1 MILLDT
7 NVVIYLHDNMLEES
21 LIEKL
26 RNSALDTCNII
37 VAEVLGFKYI
47 DQEEARYFENLFSTM
62 NNHLFNK
69 EVTAKVIELRRTT
82 DIKLPDAIIA
92 ATALVN
98 GLELWTHN
106 AKDFNKIQDLVVFD
120 PIAS

>member
-7 NVVIYLHDNMLEES
+7 NVVIYLHDNMLDES
-21 LIEKL
+21 HIEKL
-26 RNSALDTCNII
+26 RDSSLDTCNII
-37 VAEVLGFKYI
+37 VAEVLGYKNI
-47 DQEEARYFENLFSTM
+47 DQEEAKYFEKLFSTM
-62 NNHLFNK
+62 NNHLFTK

-82 DIKLPDAIIA
+82 NIKLPDAIIA

-106 AKDFNKIQDLVVFD
+106 VEDFKSVQSLVVFD
-120 PIAS
+120 PIS

>member
-7 NVVIYLHDNMLEES
+7 NVVIYLHDNMLDDS

-26 RNSALDTCNII
+26 RNSPLDTCNII
-37 VAEVLGFKYI
+37 VAEVLGYMHI

-62 NNHLFNK
+62 NNHLFNR
-69 EVTAKVIELRRTT
+69 EVTMKVIELRRTT
-82 DIKLPDAIIA
+82 SIKLPDAIVA
-92 ATALVN
+92 AIALVN

-106 AKDFNKIQDLVVFD
+106 AKDFKNIKDLVVFD

>member
-7 NVVIYLHDNMLEES
+7 NVVIYLHDNMLDDS

-26 RNSALDTCNII
+26 RNSSLDTCNII
-37 VAEVLGFKYI
+37 VAEILGYRRI
-47 DQEEARYFENLFSTM
+47 DKEDARYFENLFSTM

-69 EVTAKVIELRRTT
+69 EVTTKVIELRRTIN
-82 DIKLPDAIIA
+82 IKLPDAIIA

-106 AKDFNKIQDLVVFD
+106 VEDFKKVQDLVVFD

>member
-62 NNHLFNK
+62 NNRVFNK
-69 EVTAKVIELRRTT
+69 EVTGKVIELRRTT
-82 DIKLPDAIIA
+82 NIKLPDAIIA
-92 ATALVN
+92 ATAIVN
-98 GLELWTHN
+98 DLELWSHN
-106 AKDFNKIQDLVVFD
+106 TVDFKSIPGLKIFD
-120 PIAS
+120 PISN